1 MGCTK
6 YEQGKNTH
14 QTEKEKA
21 DEQKLKPL
29 KTLGSSAVNVLLK
42 AEPFRKKPRK
52 FTSVNH

>member
-6 YEQGKNTH
+6 YDQGKNTY
-14 QTEKEKA
+14 QPEKEKA
-21 DEQKLKPL
+21 NKQGLKPL